1 MFGSA
6 ILTFKTKTMKH
17 KTAITSINCY
27 KNHIKGWREN
37 SENAIIYEALQRIQ
51 PATGRMLS
59 KETGIEN
66 SDVARSLNNLWSKL
80 VPPPIHISHTGK
92 CPVSGITVKFYHIAN
107 GQISLNL

>member
-1 MFGSA
+1 
-6 ILTFKTKTMKH
+6 MKH

-80 VPPPIHISHTGK
+80 VPPPIQISHTGK
-92 CPVSGITVKFYHIAN
+92 CKITGIVVKYYHIN
-107 GQISLNL
+107 GAQLKMEL

>member
-1 MFGSA
+1 
-6 ILTFKTKTMKH
+6 MKNH

-27 KNHIKGWREN
+27 KNHVKGFKEN
-37 SENAIIYEALQRIQ
+37 GEDKIIYEALQRIQ
-51 PATGRMLS
+51 PASGRMLS

-66 SDVARSLNNLWSKL
+66 SDVARSLNNLWAKL

-107 GQISLNL
+107 GQISLEL